1 MATLAEI
8 RQQYPQYADMSDQQ
22 IAEGL
27 HKKFY
32 SDMPFEQF
40 SQKIGYAA
48 KPEKS
53 LMQQYSDAVPGT
65 PESYAIQS
73 QLKADVAAKP
83 KQMSLGRAALNAVV
97 RPIAKGVSA
106 LPGMAADF
114 GVATRN
120 LLTGSNYELPTSMF
134 NRALD
139 EKFAPPETMIGKI
152 GEGINTVIAGA
163 AIPAPTSS
171 GFAQAP
177 KDFQSASGAADALKL
192 QLLKDAQAKGYSVPP
207 ATVNPT
213 LTNRFLESIGGKHA
227 TAQQSSL
234 NNQEVTSRLAREAI
248 DAPSNSVLDAGTIQT
263 IRSNAGQAYE
273 AVRNVLPQGAALK
286 TTQQYADDLD
296 KIAAASVGANKSFPG
311 TGSKEIEEAVKLVR
325 VSRFHPGSAIDE
337 IGILRD
343 KASKAFAGGDSA
355 LGRSYRAIATALEDE
370 LERGVNKLGP
380 SYKDVLKNFRDARRL
395 IAKTHSIEDAAN
407 PVTGD
412 ISAAALG
419 NQLSQGA
426 PLSGPLREAA
436 RFGKAFPKSGRL
448 MNESVGVNQLTANL
462 GLGAAA
468 AADKPAYAGLPL
480 LGAGVRSFMLSPF
493 GQRILTNPQD
503 GRVINPML
511 LPAGYAAGY
520 GILGQ

>member
-1 MATLAEI
+1 MPIIEVPGMG
-8 RQQYPQYADMSDQQ
+8 QVEFPDGMSDDD
-22 IAEGL
+22 IV
-27 HKKFY
+27 
-32 SDMPFEQF
+32 
-40 SQKIGYAA
+40 AA
-48 KPEKS
+48 IQRNQPQKS
-53 LMQQYSDAVPGT
+53 LMQQYSDAIPGT
-65 PESYAIQS
+65 SESYELQS
-73 QLKADVAAKP
+73 QLRNDVAAQP
-83 KQMSLGRAALNAVV
+83 KQMSLGRAALNAAV
-97 RPIAKGVSA
+97 RPVAKGVSA
-106 LPGMAADF
+106 LPGMAMDL

-139 EKFAPPETMIGKI
+139 EKFAPPETMVGKI

-163 AIPAPTSS
+163 AIPAPSSS

-177 KDFQSASGAADALKL
+177 RDFQSASGASEALRL
-192 QLLKDAQAKGYSVPP
+192 QLLKDAQSKGYSVPP

-234 NNQEVTSRLAREAI
+234 NNQDVTSRLAREAL

-263 IRSNAGQAYE
+263 IRAHAGQAYDD
-273 AVRNVLPQGAALK
+273 VRNVLPQGAALK
-286 TTQQYADDLD
+286 VSKQYLDDLD
-296 KIAAASVGANKSFPG
+296 KIAASSVGANKSFPG
-311 TGSKEIEEAVKLVR
+311 VGSKEIEEAVGMVR
-325 VSRFHPGSAIDE
+325 VPKFAPGSAVDAIKVM
-337 IGILRD
+337 RD
-343 KASKAFAGGDSA
+343 KASTAFANGDSG
-355 LGRSYRAIATALEDE
+355 LGRSYRALATALEDE

-380 SYKDVLKNFRDARRL
+380 AYKDVLKNFRDARRL
-395 IAKTHSIEDAAN
+395 IAKTHSVEDAAN
-407 PVTGD
+407 PVTGEM
-412 ISAAALG
+412 SAAALG

-426 PLSGPLREAA
+426 PLSGPLLEAA

-480 LGAGVRSFMLSPF
+480 LGAGVRSFMLSPL
-493 GQRILTNPQD
+493 GQRLLTNPQSR
-503 GRVINPML
+503 GPVSPMI
-511 LPAGYAAGY
+511 LPALYPAGH